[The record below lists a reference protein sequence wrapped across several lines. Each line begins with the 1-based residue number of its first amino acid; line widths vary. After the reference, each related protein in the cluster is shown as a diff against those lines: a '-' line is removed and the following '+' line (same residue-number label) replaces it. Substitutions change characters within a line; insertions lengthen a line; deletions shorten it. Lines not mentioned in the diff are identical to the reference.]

1 MKPQAKQGFNIQ
13 ASIYVDPD
21 KLDEFF
27 EAIRPMCEITQD
39 EPECVFFEAY
49 QAQDDPGHIRLVEN
63 WFVLPRATVVAGAD
77 TSRTASVEWFMTV
90 SYLED

>member
-1 MKPQAKQGFNIQ
+1 MAPEAKQGFNIQ

-21 KLDEFF
+21 RLDEFF
-27 EAIRPMCEITQD
+27 DAIRPMCEKTKE

-63 WFVLPRATVVAGAD
+63 WFVPPT
-77 TSRTASVEWFMTV
+77 
-90 SYLED
+90 